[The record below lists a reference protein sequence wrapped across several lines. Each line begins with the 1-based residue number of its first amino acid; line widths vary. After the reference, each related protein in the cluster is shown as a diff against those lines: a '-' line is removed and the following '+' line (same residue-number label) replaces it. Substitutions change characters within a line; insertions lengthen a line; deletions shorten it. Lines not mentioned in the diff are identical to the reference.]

1 MDKSSNFRFT
11 PVSQTVGWA
20 EFPFFLAVA
29 RAGSLRAAA
38 NVVGGT
44 HATVDRQ
51 VKALEAKY
59 GVRLFD
65 RTTKGLALTEAG
77 RALLPSAEAAEEA
90 IKSAERRVVGLDRE
104 AAGVVHLTLPPWIAY
119 WVLAPCLPELHA
131 NYPEIDLR
139 LTITDHFHD
148 LANAEADVSIRVANT
163 VDQDVVGRKM
173 FQYNVAL
180 VASRKYLAENW
191 ANRGE
196 RGEGL
201 HWLGWNKAHPNPNWE
216 KFELFT
222 AAPRKHAMV
231 DGLMFYQVLNA
242 GLGMAIMPVFGL
254 HHFPNLVRIPDTPI
268 VPDRS
273 LWLLMHSDLRNTTR
287 VRAVVDF
294 LATRI
299 AGLKDSFLHPPRQSE
314 FVPDPSQ
321 PA

>member
-1 MDKSSNFRFT
+1 MTSNFRFT
-11 PVSQTVGWA
+11 PVSPTVGWA
-20 EFPFFLAVA
+20 ELPFFLAVA

-38 NVVGGT
+38 EVVGGT

-51 VKALEAKY
+51 VKVLEAKY

-65 RTTKGLALTEAG
+65 RTTKGLFLTEAG

-90 IKSAERRVVGLDRE
+90 IKAAERRVVGLDRE
-104 AAGVVHLTLPPWIAY
+104 AAGIVHLTLPPWIAY
-119 WVLAPCLPELHA
+119 WVLAPGLPELHA
-131 NYPEIDLR
+131 KYPEIDLR

-148 LANAEADVSIRVANT
+148 LANAEADVSIRVANA

-191 ANRGE
+191 ANRGAN
-196 RGEGL
+196 GEGL
-201 HWLGWNKAHPNPNWE
+201 HWLGWDKAHPNPNWE
-216 KFELFT
+216 AFELFT

-231 DGLMFYQVLNA
+231 DGLMFYHVLNA
-242 GLGMAIMPVFGL
+242 GQGMAIMPVFGL
-254 HHFPNLVRIPDTPI
+254 HHFPDLVRVPDTPL

-273 LWLLMHSDLRNTTR
+273 LWLLMHSDLRTTTR

-294 LATRI
+294 LAQWI
-299 AGLKDSFLHPPRQSE
+299 SGLKDSFLHPPCHSE
-314 FVPDPSQ
+314 FLTGPSA